1 MKLPGISWLPAFRR
15 ALVRVDFNVP
25 LAQGAV
31 ADTLRIEAALPTLR
45 QLMDQGASVALISH
59 LGRPQGVDPSLS
71 LAPVAPAL
79 AELLGR
85 DVTFLPGDP
94 TSHAVRRRLADAAA
108 GEVHLLENLRFFSG
122 ETKADPEFA
131 RGLAALGDVFIQ
143 DAFGVVHRA
152 HASTVGVPAF
162 LPSAAGRLVAAE
174 VEALDALVKEGGH
187 PFVVAVGGAKVSDKL
202 KLLHRMLERADA
214 LVLGG
219 ALANTF
225 LLAQNLQMGRSL
237 VEADLVPQAQA
248 LLDEGGSRI
257 RLPSTVVVTDPD
269 GKVREIPA
277 DEVGPDEAVMDVG
290 QGAVREMAP
299 LVGAAQRVFWN
310 GPFGLFEKEP
320 FDRGTNAFAR
330 IVAASGAMSVVG
342 GGDSL
347 AAVRRAG
354 VEGSITHLSTG
365 GGASLSYLEGDELPG
380 LAALERAGART

>member
-1 MKLPGISWLPAFRR
+1 MKLPGLSGLPEFRR

-25 LAQGAV
+25 LAHGKV
-31 ADTLRIEAALPTLR
+31 ADTFRLEAALPTLR
-45 QLMDQGASVALISH
+45 QLMDDGASVALISH

-79 AELLGR
+79 AELLGHE
-85 DVTFLPGDP
+85 VTFLPGDP
-94 TSHAVRRRLADAAA
+94 TSEAVRRRLADAAP
-108 GEVHLLENLRFFSG
+108 GDVHLLENLRFFPG
-122 ETKADPEFA
+122 ETRADPEFT
-131 RGLAALGDVFIQ
+131 RGLASLGDVFVQ
-143 DAFGVVHRA
+143 DAFGVVHRS
-152 HASTVGVPAF
+152 HASTVGVPDL

-174 VEALDALVKEGGH
+174 VETMDALVQEGGH

-202 KLLHRMLERADA
+202 NLLHRMLERSDA
-214 LVLGG
+214 LILGG

-225 LLAQNLQMGRSL
+225 LLARGLGMGRSL
-237 VEADLVPQAQA
+237 VEADLVPQAQE

-269 GKVREIPA
+269 GKVRQTPA

-290 QGAVREMAP
+290 EDAVREMAP
-299 LVGAAQRVFWN
+299 LVEAAQRVFWN

-320 FDRGTNAFAR
+320 FDRGTSAFAR
-330 IVAASGAMSVVG
+330 VVAASGAMSVVG

-365 GGASLSYLEGDELPG
+365 GGASLSYLEGNELPG